1 MQNYPLF
8 ERNTQ
13 SSRMM
18 TTKTSECRTLPT
30 FATFFLVFKNILN
43 FGTFLVFKKPSRYY
57 KVNNLAVLSVCNEST
72 FKLLPEHVVFRLM

>member
-1 MQNYPLF
+1 MVAMQNYPHF

-18 TTKTSECRTLPT
+18 TTKTSESRTLPT

-43 FGTFLVFKKPSRYY
+43 FGTFLVFKKPS
-57 KVNNLAVLSVCNEST
+57 S
-72 FKLLPEHVVFRLM
+72 